1 MVGII
6 EAMRKLGLEGLNI
19 FESVEWL
26 VNHLNLVGIFFGYSN
41 EPRLNGWQK
50 KIKKNRLVICNIYES

>member
-6 EAMRKLGLEGLNI
+6 EAMRKLGLEGLII

-41 EPRLNGWQK
+41 EPCLNGWQK
-50 KIKKNRLVICNIYES
+50 KKIDW

>member
-1 MVGII
+1 
-6 EAMRKLGLEGLNI
+6 MRKLRLEGLNI

-50 KIKKNRLVICNIYES
+50 KNKKNRLVIYNIYES

>member
-1 MVGII
+1 
-6 EAMRKLGLEGLNI
+6 MRKLRLDGLNI